1 MPPRT
6 ASKNVKAD
14 QEEPPPKY
22 EGGEYE
28 LKDVVVGA
36 KLYVEKINSD
46 TGEWEQRL
54 AEVLSIREKRQNRLH
69 LLQEIQEKGEHAVKE
84 KEPELDFY
92 VHYCEFNKRL
102 DEWVPSAKLVL
113 SLIHI

>member
-54 AEVLSIREKRQNRLH
+54 ADVLSLGERRQNRLP
-69 LLQEIQEKGEHAVKE
+69 LLQEFQV
-84 KEPELDFY
+84 
-92 VHYCEFNKRL
+92 KRL
-102 DEWVPSAKLVL
+102 QTVKDS
-113 SLIHI
+113 